1 MSLPPYTAH
10 NIELDDGTWTL
21 PGAPPVAG
29 NEICRAAL
37 ALLREHVPGGGR
49 VADLGAL
56 EGGYAVAFARA
67 GYQVL
72 AVEARIRNMARCL
85 HTAARV
91 DLPGLAFAHGDARSL
106 DAYGT
111 FDAVFCCGLLY
122 HLDRPAEFL
131 RMLGTVTRRL
141 LILQTHYSVRPDAV
155 NEGLP
160 GHWYGEDPSEEAA
173 WASWG
178 NDRSFWLAEEALL
191 DAVRAAGFSDAAR
204 YPGGVIAGTEGD
216 RAMFTGV
223 REVTRHG

>member
-1 MSLPPYTAH
+1 MSMPPFTAH

-21 PGAPPVAG
+21 PGAPPVTG

-37 ALLREHVPGGGR
+37 ALLARHVPAGAR

-67 GYQVL
+67 GYRVT
-72 AVEARIRNMARCL
+72 AVEARARNMARCR
-85 HTAARV
+85 HVADRV
-91 DLPGLAFAHGDARSL
+91 SLPGELEFVRDDARNL
-106 DAYGT
+106 AACGT
-111 FDAVFCCGLLY
+111 FDVVFCCGLLY

-160 GHWYGEDPSEEAA
+160 GHWYAENPAEEAA
-173 WASWG
+173 WSSVG
-178 NDRSFWLAEEALL
+178 NDRSFWLAEPALL
-191 DAVRAAGFSDAAR
+191 DAVRGAGFTQAAR
-204 YPGGVIAGTEGD
+204 HPDGAVPGIPD
-216 RAMFTGV
+216 RAMYTGV
-223 REVTRHG
+223 KPS

>member
-1 MSLPPYTAH
+1 MSMPPFTAH

-37 ALLREHVPGGGR
+37 ALLARHVPAGAR

-67 GYQVL
+67 GYRVT
-72 AVEARIRNMARCL
+72 AVEARARNMARCQYVADRAGVPREL
-85 HTAARV
+85 EFVR
-91 DLPGLAFAHGDARSL
+91 DDARNLASW
-106 DAYGT
+106 GS

-131 RMLGTVTRRL
+131 AMLGSLTGRL

-160 GHWYGEDPSEEAA
+160 GHWYGENPAEESA
-173 WASWG
+173 WSSWG
-178 NDRSFWLAEEALL
+178 NDRSFWLAEQALL
-191 DAVRAAGFSDAAR
+191 DAVRDAGFSEAAR
-204 YPGGVIAGTEGD
+204 YPGGVIAGTEAD

-223 REVTRHG
+223 KPS